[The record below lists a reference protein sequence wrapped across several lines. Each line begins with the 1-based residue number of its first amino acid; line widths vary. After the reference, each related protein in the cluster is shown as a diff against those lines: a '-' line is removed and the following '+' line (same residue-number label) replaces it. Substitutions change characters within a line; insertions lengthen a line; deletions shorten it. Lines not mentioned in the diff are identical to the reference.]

1 MKLILIVSLLTLH
14 LALSEEEIKKD
25 EGVLVLTKKNFAS
38 ALSDIEHILVEFY
51 APWCGHCKSL
61 APEYAKAAQK
71 LASDGSPIKLAKV
84 DATEEQELA
93 EEHGIRGYPTLKFFR
108 NGKPSEYTGG
118 RTSEEIVNWL
128 LKKTG
133 PPAVDLKN
141 GDQSKAFIEDNEVAV
156 IGFFKDQSSEKAKT
170 FLSVAAVL
178 DDVKFGI
185 TSDEEVYADHD
196 VSDDAIVLFKKF
208 DDGRVNFD
216 GEWTEDAVKTFVQGE
231 SLPLVV
237 EFNHETASKIFGGEI
252 KSHLLIFVS
261 KISEQYQK
269 AYEAAK
275 QLARDFRGKLLF
287 VTVDTEEEDHQ
298 RIIEFFGIKKT
309 ELPTMRLIKL
319 EEDMTKYKPENP
331 ELTAEN
337 MKSFVQAFL
346 DNKLKPHLLSE
357 EIPEDWDSKPVKV
370 LVAKNFREVVLDE
383 TKDVLVEFYAPWCGH
398 CKQLTPIY
406 EKLAEKYKDNQSIV
420 IAKMD
425 ATVNELEDT
434 KIQSF
439 PTIKLYKKGDNKVVD
454 YKEKRTLEAFVKFIA
469 DETGI
474 VVEEPTP
481 EAKEEEE
488 EEVHAKDEL

>member
-1 MKLILIVSLLTLH
+1 MKLILIVSLLTLQ
-14 LALSEEEIKKD
+14 LALSDEEIKKD
-25 EGVLVLTKKNFAS
+25 EGILVLTKKNFAS
-38 ALSDIEHILVEFY
+38 ALSDSEHILVKFY

-84 DATEEQELA
+84 NAIEEQELA
-93 EEHGIRGYPTLKFFR
+93 EEHGIRGFPTLKFFR

-141 GDQSKAFIEDNEVAV
+141 RDQSKAFIEDNEVAV
-156 IGFFKDQSSEKAKT
+156 IGFFKDQSSEKGRT

-185 TSDEEVYADHD
+185 TSDSQVYADHD
-196 VSDDAIVLFKKF
+196 VSDEAIVLFKKF
-208 DDGRVNFD
+208 DDGLVNFN

-237 EFNHETASKIFGGEI
+237 ELNRETASKIVGGEI

-261 KISEQYQK
+261 KITEQYQK
-269 AYEAAK
+269 AHEAAK
-275 QLARDFRGKLLF
+275 QLARNFRGQLLF
-287 VTVDTEEEDHQ
+287 VTVDTEEEHHQ
-298 RIIEFFGIKKT
+298 GIMEFCGIKKT

-346 DNKLKPHLLSE
+346 DNKLVPYLLSE

-370 LVAKNFREVVLDE
+370 LVAKNFHAVVLDD

-425 ATVNELEDT
+425 ATVNELEDI
-434 KIQSF
+434 KIQSL
-439 PTIKLYKKGDNKVVD
+439 PAIKLYKKGDNKVVE
-454 YKEKRTLEAFVKFIA
+454 YNGERTLEGMSKFI
-469 DETGI
+469 ETGGASGQAA
-474 VVEEPTP
+474 PD
-481 EAKEEEE
+481 EEEE
-488 EEVHAKDEL
+488 EEVHTKDEL

>member
-1 MKLILIVSLLTLH
+1 MKLILIAIFLTLH
-14 LALSEEEIKKD
+14 LALSDEEIKKD
-25 EGVLVLTKKNFAS
+25 EGILVLTKKNFAS
-38 ALSDIEHILVEFY
+38 ALSDSEHILVEFY

-61 APEYAKAAQK
+61 APEYAKVAQK
-71 LASDGSPIKLAKV
+71 LASNGSPIKLAKV
-84 DATEEQELA
+84 DAIEEQELA
-93 EEHGIRGYPTLKFFR
+93 EEHGVRGYPTLKLFR

-118 RTSEEIVNWL
+118 RTSDEIVNWL

-156 IGFFKDQSSEKAKT
+156 IGFFKDQSSKKAKT

-185 TSDEEVYADHD
+185 TSDSEVCADHD
-196 VSDDAIVLFKKF
+196 VSDDAIVLLKKF
-208 DDGRVNFD
+208 DDGRVNFN

-237 EFNHETASKIFGGEI
+237 EFNYERLSKIFGGEI

-269 AYEAAK
+269 TYEAAK
-275 QLARDFRGKLLF
+275 QLARDFRGQLLF
-287 VTVDTEEEDHQ
+287 LTVETEEKDHQ
-298 RIIEFFGIKKT
+298 RIMEFFGIKKT

-319 EEDMTKYKPENP
+319 EEDMTKYKPEDP

-346 DNKLKPHLLSE
+346 DNKLKPHRLSE
-357 EIPEDWDSKPVKV
+357 EIPEDWDSEPVKV
-370 LVAKNFREVVLDE
+370 LVAKNFREVVFDD

-439 PTIKLYKKGDNKVVD
+439 PTIKLYKKGDNKAVK
-454 YKEKRTLEAFVKFIA
+454 YNGERTLEGMSKFI
-469 DETGI
+469 ETGG
-474 VVEEPTP
+474 VYGQAAPDE
-481 EAKEEEE
+481 EEEE